1 MYIYCTN
8 ACTTYDQYVF
18 FLTPQLGYS
27 VESRKQIVTATE
39 PSPSP
44 SVEQLLDNSPPLHPA
59 SDGPPSGSDGPPST
73 SDGPP
78 SVSDA
83 PPSASDGPPSV
94 SDAPPSA
101 SDGPPSVSDAPPS
114 ASGGP
119 SSVSKK
125 TVSIK
130 PRANKKPP
138 SPDSDSDVRAR
149 LSSITDGLDANFRAL
164 MELHDQV
171 CLGEAMFKPVASY
184 TYIY

>member
-1 MYIYCTN
+1 MC
-8 ACTTYDQYVF
+8 F

-44 SVEQLLDNSPPLHPA
+44 SVEQLLDDSPPLHPA

-83 PPSASDGPPSV
+83 PPSASDAPPSASGGPPSV
-94 SDAPPSA
+94 
-101 SDGPPSVSDAPPS
+101 SDGPPSVSGGPPS
-114 ASGGP
+114 VSDGPPSLSGGPSSVSDAP

-184 TYIY
+184 T

>member
-83 PPSASDGPPSV
+83 PPSAS
-94 SDAPPSA
+94 
-101 SDGPPSVSDAPPS
+101 
-114 ASGGP
+114 GGP

-171 CLGEAMFKPVASY
+171 CLRGSNV
-184 TYIY
+184 